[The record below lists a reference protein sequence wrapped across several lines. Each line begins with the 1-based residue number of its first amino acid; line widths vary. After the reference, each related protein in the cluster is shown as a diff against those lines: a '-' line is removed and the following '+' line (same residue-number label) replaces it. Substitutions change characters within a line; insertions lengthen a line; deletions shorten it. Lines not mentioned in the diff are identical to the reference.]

1 MDSPFYLNLVQQT
14 LQQTTQVMPNK
25 FHLDTNY
32 DLIQFEEGYEKPPRD
47 LFYAKYNELLR
58 NVHLDRLRSQRN
70 EKLRQSDFSMLPD
83 YRLSRENEEEWKIY
97 RQSLRDIPSTTEDP
111 ENPVWPEP
119 PQVEITSGHTQLEGE
134 LQIAKD
140 QAHIALQT
148 IADMDTRLRDHENS
162 IQTLTSML
170 EEERQKFQDT
180 RLRDQE
186 NRIDMER
193 ELQDVD
199 SQLQSEKKKSA
210 TLELVVASLLS
221 RVGDLEK
228 RIA

>member
-134 LQIAKD
+134 LQTVRT
-140 QAHIALQT
+140 Q
-148 IADMDTRLRDHENS
+148 
-162 IQTLTSML
+162 L
-170 EEERQKFQDT
+170 EEE
-180 RLRDQE
+180 
-186 NRIDMER
+186 
-193 ELQDVD
+193 LQTTQT
-199 SQLQSEKKKSA
+199 QLQTTRTDLQTTQTQLETTRTELEQALEAEKVKTKN
-210 TLELVVASLLS
+210 LESRIAFLETAVASLIS
-221 RVGDLEK
+221 
-228 RIA
+228 